1 MDKDGQAKHK
11 KHFSLSNIYQKNFV
25 EKSGKKLSNSA
36 SFPVYGQ
43 KFMRENSKTK
53 RGMFIKY
60 KMFGLLYWGFFMR
73 LRGLKVLRL
82 LVL

>member
-1 MDKDGQAKHK
+1 MNP
-11 KHFSLSNIYQKNFV
+11 F

-53 RGMFIKY
+53 RGIFIIY
-60 KMFGLLYWGFFMR
+60 LLYIGVFMR
-73 LRGLKVLRL
+73 LIGLKVLRL